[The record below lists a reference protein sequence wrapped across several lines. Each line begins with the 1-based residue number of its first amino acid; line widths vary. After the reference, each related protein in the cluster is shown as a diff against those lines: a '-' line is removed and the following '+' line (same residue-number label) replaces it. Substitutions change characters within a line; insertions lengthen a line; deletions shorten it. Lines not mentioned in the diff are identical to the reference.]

1 MKYII
6 TQKNIY
12 EIVANNREDVVKMM
26 KASTPSSSVSIEE
39 MKETPDYSDL
49 KNMMASTKNVTCDK
63 VEKMLEKIK
72 LLSPRI
78 NALYDLLKDAEKN
91 GLRVSEYLHYPERD
105 YSFGMSGG
113 ALIYRTGD
121 RWPKD
126 AYMFIDCQG
135 DVYRSDYSH
144 SYKDGNYAFCDTFK
158 CGKGS
163 PSNEE
168 YNREKL
174 NYLTTIYSKFD
185 AFEEEVTGNIKLQ
198 LEYKMSHK

>member
-12 EIVANNREDVVKMM
+12 EIVANNREDAVKMM

-91 GLRVSEYLHYPERD
+91 GLRVSEYLHYPKRD

-121 RWPKD
+121 DWPKD
-126 AYMFIDCQG
+126 AYIFIDCQG
-135 DVYRSDYSH
+135 DVYRSDYAR
-144 SYKDGNYAFCDTFK
+144 SYKDGNYTFCDTFK